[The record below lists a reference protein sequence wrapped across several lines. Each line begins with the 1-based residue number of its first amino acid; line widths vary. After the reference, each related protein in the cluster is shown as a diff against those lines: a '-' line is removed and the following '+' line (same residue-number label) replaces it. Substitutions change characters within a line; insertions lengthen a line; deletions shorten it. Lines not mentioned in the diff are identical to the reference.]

1 MSTTHHVL
9 SVDSKPD
16 ELDELAEF
24 LGVSLVDLP
33 CCDIR
38 DIHGKRIGR
47 VQSIVLETA
56 VAVVILTTPDKAT
69 TEHFT
74 PETIVTAN
82 GPAEATVNLTGCTL
96 NFFRPG
102 EPSDAKPHTVI
113 TLPVTQPQ
121 VSRVSS

>member
-1 MSTTHHVL
+1 MSTTHHIL
-9 SVDSKPD
+9 SVDSKPA
-16 ELDELAEF
+16 ELAELAEF
-24 LGVSLVDLP
+24 LGVPVANLP

-38 DIHGKRIGR
+38 DTHGKRIGR

-56 VAVVILTTPDKAT
+56 VAVVLLTTSANAIGEPL
-69 TEHFT
+69 
-74 PETIVTAN
+74 TIITAN

-113 TLPVTQPQ
+113 TLPVLYPITATLG
-121 VSRVSS
+121 V